1 MSRTYPR
8 PSWEDERHAREA
20 SKRASALV
28 AVGAVPPASFCLGK
42 QVFPNRNDAKH
53 AAKVIRQRDGK
64 QMHPY
69 TCPRCSFVHLAT
81 TELP

>member
-28 AVGAVPPASFCLGK
+28 AVGAVPPSAFCLNK
-42 QVFPNRNDAKH
+42 QAYPSRNDARH
-53 AAKVIRQRDGK
+53 AAKVIRMTDGK
-64 QMHPY
+64 ILHPY
-69 TCPRCSFVHLAT
+69 KCPRCQTFYHLAT
-81 TELP
+81 TEL